1 MSVVSLLSNIPL
13 DGCQTQEY
21 AELDAN
27 SGFWQVPLADESA
40 LRTTF
45 ITPLEDS
52 VSSDC
57 PSAFHQ
63 RRNTSREGCLRSWRE
78 LMECYV
84 KWMTHSSSDRRK
96 ISTMNA
102 SVKCLEDSR
111 KRRSHWTWRN
121 VSSRFKKSNSWARPS
136 MSRESA
142 QIKTRSKQLSTCR
155 NQQMSAVSVDL
166 SEWSTSWGS
175 SHHT

>member
-1 MSVVSLLSNIPL
+1 MRTLAF
-13 DGCQTQEY
+13 GKFRWQTNLPY
-21 AELDAN
+21 
-27 SGFWQVPLADESA
+27 WQPSSH
-40 LRTTF
+40 T
-45 ITPLEDS
+45 LEDS

-57 PSAFHQ
+57 PSGFHQ
-63 RRNTSREGCLRSWRE
+63 RQNTSREGCLRSWRE
-78 LMECYV
+78 LIECYV
-84 KWMTHSSSDRRK
+84 KWMTYSSLERHN

-102 SVKCLEDSR
+102 SVKCLEYSR
-111 KRRSHWTWRN
+111 KRMSHWTRRN

-155 NQQMSAVSVDL
+155 NQHMSAVSVDF

-175 SHHT
+175 SQHT

>member
-1 MSVVSLLSNIPL
+1 MPSVEYTLGQLSDARIFSK
-13 DGCQTQEY
+13 
-21 AELDAN
+21 LDAN

-40 LRTTF
+40 LLTSHSSP
-45 ITPLEDS
+45 PLEDS

-63 RRNTSREGCLRSWRE
+63 HRNTSREGCLRYWRE

-84 KWMTHSSSDRRK
+84 KWMTYSSSERRK
-96 ISTMNA
+96 NSTMNA

-111 KRRSHWTWRN
+111 KRMSHCTRRN
-121 VSSRFKKSNSWARPS
+121 VSSRFKKSNDWARPS

-142 QIKTRSKQLSTCR
+142 QIKTSSKKLSICR
-155 NQQMSAVSVDL
+155 NQHMSPVSVDF
-166 SEWSTSWGS
+166 SE
-175 SHHT
+175 